1 MKKLLSLFI
10 CAVLLLGTTLP
21 ASAQSSDSGEI
32 DFGDISRF
40 QLGDINCDSAVNA
53 TDMAQVKQVLMAAL
67 DCTREELA
75 DLNYDGKVNIIDLV
89 RFKKKLSGVTVS
101 HFDKKADELKNSI
114 INSAD
119 SDVTGRSGKTIYVSA
134 NGTSGFSGDSA
145 TNPCSWENFL
155 KWNGATEGSAASLT
169 TVLFKRGD
177 TFRGEFL
184 AKDGYYY
191 GAYGE
196 GEKPKLYGSRSDYS
210 KTEWTLENGL
220 YTATFG
226 YDVGNVFINDGKIT
240 GFKKSSLEEVTD
252 VYDFYCAAVTENET
266 TVYKLYLKLVMAPD
280 EYENIEIG
288 INRNIV
294 HITQDVS
301 NVTIENIRF
310 MYGGAHG
317 IRAYGNNSNI
327 IIKNCEISHVGGA
340 YIGNTNTTR
349 YGNGVEFYQGCDNVS
364 VENCY
369 IHDIYDSGITHQG
382 SGSYTAKNISFKGN
396 LIENCGMGSIEYWL
410 SYGSEDYNYAE
421 NVTYADN
428 ILRFAGFGFG
438 GEQRSD
444 KNMSAHIQ
452 SNGMNNN
459 NFTNFT
465 ISNNIFDQSTYELV
479 NIISEN
485 GTYPILS
492 GNIYAQSTGC
502 LLGTYMNN
510 QNLVFDV
517 FADNYVNGIF
527 GDKEAE
533 IFYY

>member
-101 HFDKKADELKNSI
+101 HFDKEADELKNSI

-226 YDVGNVFINDGKIT
+226 YDVGNYR
-240 GFKKSSLEEVTD
+240 L
-252 VYDFYCAAVTENET
+252 
-266 TVYKLYLKLVMAPD
+266 
-280 EYENIEIG
+280 
-288 INRNIV
+288 
-294 HITQDVS
+294 
-301 NVTIENIRF
+301 
-310 MYGGAHG
+310 
-317 IRAYGNNSNI
+317 
-327 IIKNCEISHVGGA
+327 
-340 YIGNTNTTR
+340 
-349 YGNGVEFYQGCDNVS
+349 
-364 VENCY
+364 
-369 IHDIYDSGITHQG
+369 
-382 SGSYTAKNISFKGN
+382 
-396 LIENCGMGSIEYWL
+396 
-410 SYGSEDYNYAE
+410 
-421 NVTYADN
+421 
-428 ILRFAGFGFG
+428 
-438 GEQRSD
+438 
-444 KNMSAHIQ
+444 
-452 SNGMNNN
+452 
-459 NFTNFT
+459 
-465 ISNNIFDQSTYELV
+465 
-479 NIISEN
+479 
-485 GTYPILS
+485 
-492 GNIYAQSTGC
+492 
-502 LLGTYMNN
+502 
-510 QNLVFDV
+510 
-517 FADNYVNGIF
+517 
-527 GDKEAE
+527 
-533 IFYY
+533 